1 MKKITQKLTKSIWQS
16 GLFAL
21 AFLFSLTIN
30 SQDLALQGIIDF
42 TVPTAGNNGK
52 AIHVL
57 ATADI
62 ADLSVYGIGVANNG
76 GGTDGQEYT
85 FPAVSVSAG
94 DHIMVARTPAD
105 MAAYLGATE
114 ANIMLANTS
123 ISQNGDDAIELYFND
138 AVVETFGDI
147 AVDGSGEAWEYQDSF
162 AYKVDGAWT
171 YGGVDCTDGSD
182 TSATSSCPYPY
193 TGVYTTGTA
202 VVDTGCGGS
211 ATYTYG
217 NNESGILYTYT
228 NPDGGAIAVTVTG
241 QTETGYDFLIV
252 TDGSG
257 TELYNAS
264 GDHTGQVI
272 TSTDGVINVAIS
284 SDGSWSPGGDGQ
296 GNGTEMTF
304 TASCPVESFNIT
316 FSVNTANI
324 TVGENGM
331 YLGGGVFGG
340 SNAHLMT
347 DDGTG
352 TWTVTVAVDAGTTG
366 NYIFL
371 NSPANDADW
380 GTKENLA
387 GQSCGDAANY
397 NDRTLPA
404 ITADATLL
412 HCFGSCE
419 TDGTCATPTFNV
431 TFSVN
436 TANIEVGANGMYAGG
451 GVLGDAMALALT
463 DDGTGTWSGTVALN
477 EGTAGNYTF
486 LNSPNDGGDWGAKE
500 NLEGQECADAANYN
514 DRILAAVTADTT
526 LLHCFASCETDGTC
540 PSPADTYATTFT
552 VNVTDGYVD
561 YDGNT
566 QAIGDNIVYLNGN
579 FNGWCG
585 ACNPMTDNG
594 DGTWSSTVELEAGA
608 YEYKFTVNGW
618 DGAQEEWTADFAA
631 TEEGSCLITDGT
643 YTNRALTVTDSAQ
656 TLSTVSWNSCT
667 DATTGGDG
675 CEYTIRLED
684 TYGDSWN
691 GNTMDVLVNG
701 VVVLDGVTITADD
714 NEGDFNVFTLAVNEG
729 DVITTF
735 SYNEGTYVTET
746 QYFIYNID
754 GSLVGSSYDGA
765 VMQPESI
772 TVTCI
777 VPEPGISITGITDG
791 STIGFG
797 ATTATFGVA
806 VEGFS
811 VTDDGSGDGHWHYSI
826 DGGSAVM
833 VYDLNDVTIDVVE
846 GATHTILA
854 WLVDDSH
861 NAFDPSVESSVTF
874 TVPSSTVGCGD
885 EFYYDYTNGEGADA
899 LFTATNPD
907 GAISLTITGQIEGN
921 YDSITVQDGAGN
933 VLVDAYT
940 PADTATDIIDLETIT
955 SEDGTIVVYI
965 ISDSSVDGS
974 TFADPIYFSLAC
986 ANTELAAFLA
996 SGPWRS
1002 EAEMEG
1008 HIGVGPNGNN
1018 NSEWWNAAPWDKW
1031 QTGLYDDR
1039 WLFDN
1044 GAVFVDTGDD
1054 GAIFGKKPEIDVA
1067 FPAGDPDTAVNANN
1081 EYDYYIQDDYTDTFT
1096 LSATGAEVETVTFA
1110 TIGNIG
1116 FYTSL
1121 PGQEFQILER
1131 TETTMYVRNVGSETN
1146 AWYNKLTTAD
1156 ALSTVDAMVLDMR
1169 IYPNPSN
1176 GSFVTIQTPVNGV
1189 KYVEVFDITGK
1200 RLMNTSLSANTL
1212 DVSSMSA
1219 GMYLV
1224 KVTIEGQSKTS
1235 KLIIR

>member
-62 ADLSVYGIGVANNG
+62 ADLSVYGLGVANNG

-404 ITADATLL
+404 SN
-412 HCFGSCE
+412 CR
-419 TDGTCATPTFNV
+419 
-431 TFSVN
+431 
-436 TANIEVGANGMYAGG
+436 Y
-451 GVLGDAMALALT
+451 
-463 DDGTGTWSGTVALN
+463 
-477 EGTAGNYTF
+477 
-486 LNSPNDGGDWGAKE
+486 
-500 NLEGQECADAANYN
+500 
-514 DRILAAVTADTT
+514 
-526 LLHCFASCETDGTC
+526 
-540 PSPADTYATTFT
+540 
-552 VNVTDGYVD
+552 
-561 YDGNT
+561 
-566 QAIGDNIVYLNGN
+566 
-579 FNGWCG
+579 
-585 ACNPMTDNG
+585 
-594 DGTWSSTVELEAGA
+594 
-608 YEYKFTVNGW
+608 
-618 DGAQEEWTADFAA
+618 
-631 TEEGSCLITDGT
+631 
-643 YTNRALTVTDSAQ
+643 
-656 TLSTVSWNSCT
+656 
-667 DATTGGDG
+667 
-675 CEYTIRLED
+675 
-684 TYGDSWN
+684 
-691 GNTMDVLVNG
+691 
-701 VVVLDGVTITADD
+701 
-714 NEGDFNVFTLAVNEG
+714 
-729 DVITTF
+729 
-735 SYNEGTYVTET
+735 
-746 QYFIYNID
+746 
-754 GSLVGSSYDGA
+754 
-765 VMQPESI
+765 
-772 TVTCI
+772 
-777 VPEPGISITGITDG
+777 
-791 STIGFG
+791 
-797 ATTATFGVA
+797 
-806 VEGFS
+806 
-811 VTDDGSGDGHWHYSI
+811 
-826 DGGSAVM
+826 
-833 VYDLNDVTIDVVE
+833 
-846 GATHTILA
+846 
-854 WLVDDSH
+854 
-861 NAFDPSVESSVTF
+861 
-874 TVPSSTVGCGD
+874 
-885 EFYYDYTNGEGADA
+885 
-899 LFTATNPD
+899 
-907 GAISLTITGQIEGN
+907 
-921 YDSITVQDGAGN
+921 
-933 VLVDAYT
+933 
-940 PADTATDIIDLETIT
+940 
-955 SEDGTIVVYI
+955 YI
-965 ISDSSVDGS
+965 I
-974 TFADPIYFSLAC
+974 T
-986 ANTELAAFLA
+986 
-996 SGPWRS
+996 
-1002 EAEMEG
+1002 
-1008 HIGVGPNGNN
+1008 
-1018 NSEWWNAAPWDKW
+1018 
-1031 QTGLYDDR
+1031 
-1039 WLFDN
+1039 LF
-1044 GAVFVDTGDD
+1044 
-1054 GAIFGKKPEIDVA
+1054 
-1067 FPAGDPDTAVNANN
+1067 
-1081 EYDYYIQDDYTDTFT
+1081 
-1096 LSATGAEVETVTFA
+1096 
-1110 TIGNIG
+1110 
-1116 FYTSL
+1116 
-1121 PGQEFQILER
+1121 
-1131 TETTMYVRNVGSETN
+1131 
-1146 AWYNKLTTAD
+1146 W
-1156 ALSTVDAMVLDMR
+1156 
-1169 IYPNPSN
+1169 
-1176 GSFVTIQTPVNGV
+1176 
-1189 KYVEVFDITGK
+1189 
-1200 RLMNTSLSANTL
+1200 
-1212 DVSSMSA
+1212 
-1219 GMYLV
+1219 
-1224 KVTIEGQSKTS
+1224 
-1235 KLIIR
+1235 

>member
-16 GLFAL
+16 GLFAM

-30 SQDLALQGIIDF
+30 SQDLALQGVIDF
-42 TVPTAGNNGK
+42 DLPEAGVTGK

-57 ATADI
+57 VVNDI
-62 ADLSVYGIGVANNG
+62 ADLSLYGIGVANNG
-76 GGTDGQEYT
+76 GGTDGLEYS
-85 FPAVSVSAG
+85 FPAISVSAG
-94 DHIMVARTPAD
+94 DNVMVARTPAE

-114 ANIMLANTS
+114 ANIIQMD
-123 ISQNGDDAIELYFND
+123 IDQNGDDAIELYFNE
-138 AVVETFGDI
+138 AVIETFGDI
-147 AVDGSGEAWEYQDSF
+147 DTDGSGEAWEYKDSF

-171 YGGVDCTDGSD
+171 YGGVDCTDEST
-182 TSATSSCPYPY
+182 TSATSDCPYPY

-202 VVDTGCGGS
+202 
-211 ATYTYG
+211 
-217 NNESGILYTYT
+217 
-228 NPDGGAIAVTVTG
+228 IAV
-241 QTETGYDFLIV
+241 D
-252 TDGSG
+252 
-257 TELYNAS
+257 
-264 GDHTGQVI
+264 
-272 TSTDGVINVAIS
+272 
-284 SDGSWSPGGDGQ
+284 
-296 GNGTEMTF
+296 
-304 TASCPVESFNIT
+304 SFNVT

-331 YLGGGVFGG
+331 FVGGGVLGG
-340 SNAHLMT
+340 ANAYALT

-352 TWTVTVAVDAGTTG
+352 TWSATIALNEGTAG

-371 NSPANDADW
+371 NSPANDSDW
-380 GTKENLA
+380 NTKENLD
-387 GQSCGDAANY
+387 GQECGDPANY
-397 NDRTLPA
+397 NDRTLA
-404 ITADATLL
+404 AVTADTTLL

-419 TDGTCATPTFNV
+419 TDGTCPT
-431 TFSVN
+431 
-436 TANIEVGANGMYAGG
+436 
-451 GVLGDAMALALT
+451 
-463 DDGTGTWSGTVALN
+463 
-477 EGTAGNYTF
+477 
-486 LNSPNDGGDWGAKE
+486 
-500 NLEGQECADAANYN
+500 
-514 DRILAAVTADTT
+514 
-526 LLHCFASCETDGTC
+526 AS
-540 PSPADTYATTFT
+540 DTYATTFT

-594 DGTWSSTVELEAGA
+594 DGTWSTTVDLAAGAYEYKFTVNGWDGAQEEWTADFAATEEGSCLITDGTYTNRALTVVDADQVLNTVTWNTCSSANPDGTYSTTFTIDVTDGYVDYDGNTQAIGDNIVYLNGNFNGWCGACNPMTDNGDGTWSTTVDLAAGA

-643 YTNRALTVTDSAQ
+643 YTNRALTVTDSAE
-656 TLSTVSWNSCT
+656 TLNTVTWNTCYSES
-667 DATTGGDG
+667 TGGG

-701 VVVLDGVTITADD
+701 VVVLANVTITADD
-714 NEGDFNVFTLAVNEG
+714 NDGDFNIFTLAVNEG

-735 SYNEGTYVTET
+735 SYNEGSYVGET
-746 QYFIYNID
+746 QYFIYNIE
-754 GSLVGSSYDGA
+754 GSLVGSSYDGNA
-765 VMQPESI
+765 MDPESI

-811 VTDDGSGDGHWHYSI
+811 VTADGSGDGHWHYSI

-940 PADTATDIIDLETIT
+940 PADTATDIIELETIT
-955 SEDGTIVVYI
+955 SEDGTIVVYVT
-965 ISDSSVDGS
+965 SDSSVDGS
-974 TFADPIYFSLAC
+974 SFADPIYFSLAC
-986 ANTELAAFLA
+986 ANTELAAFLG
-996 SGPWRS
+996 SGSWRS

-1018 NSEWWNAAPWDKW
+1018 NPEWWNAAPWDKW

-1039 WLFDN
+1039 WSFAD
-1044 GAVFVDTGDD
+1044 GTVSVDTGDD

-1067 FPAGDPDTAVNANN
+1067 FPAGDPDTAVNENN

-1200 RLMNTSLSANTL
+1200 RLINTSLSANTL